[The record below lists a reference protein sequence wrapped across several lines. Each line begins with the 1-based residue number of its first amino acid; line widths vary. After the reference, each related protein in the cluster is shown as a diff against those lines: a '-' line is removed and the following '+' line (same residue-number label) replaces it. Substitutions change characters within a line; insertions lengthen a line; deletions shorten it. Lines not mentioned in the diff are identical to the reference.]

1 MSSAPADDPHLAAA
15 LAKAERRQAL
25 LEELSDIGMNLARQI
40 DAHAAAAM
48 AAINEEHG
56 GDPARPFATLSRAV
70 RLTLAM
76 EARVDAQI
84 LALRNGKVPAGWGA
98 AAPAVRVEATSRAER
113 SGEGPGALRENL
125 TDWEDDEAVL
135 DRPFAAGVGAI
146 LATPPP
152 PAEAGEVAH
161 DAKRH
166 ETEGARGPIPTNTR
180 APALR
185 PLHHFVVPLP
195 RRRSRDG
202 GGATNALARLR

>member
-1 MSSAPADDPHLAAA
+1 MSAHVPRPLPTTPNLAAAAA
-15 LAKAERRQAL
+15 LAKAERRLAL

-84 LALRNGKVPAGWGA
+84 LAMRNGKVPAGWDA
-98 AAPAVRVEATSRAER
+98 AAPAVRVEPTLRARAER
-113 SGEGPGALRENL
+113 SAARVLGSLRENL
-125 TDWEDDEAVL
+125 TDWEDDEEVL
-135 DRPFAAGVGAI
+135 KRPFAAGVGAI

-152 PAEAGEVAH
+152 LG
-161 DAKRH
+161 
-166 ETEGARGPIPTNTR
+166 
-180 APALR
+180 
-185 PLHHFVVPLP
+185 
-195 RRRSRDG
+195 
-202 GGATNALARLR
+202 